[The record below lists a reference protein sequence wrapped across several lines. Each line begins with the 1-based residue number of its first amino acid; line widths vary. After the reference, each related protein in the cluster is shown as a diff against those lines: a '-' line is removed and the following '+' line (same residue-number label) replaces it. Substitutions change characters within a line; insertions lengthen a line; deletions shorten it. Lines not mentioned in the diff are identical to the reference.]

1 MEETLRQLQEAM
13 QAHRQAM
20 AGADPAD
27 AGAGITA
34 LPRIAPDT
42 RGAAVQRLARDIER
56 VSGIEISGMMEA
68 KLGRVLVSVALPM
81 LEQWVDRLHSLPPDD
96 AEWLSLIES
105 LTVHETFF
113 HRDRS
118 QLELLRRGLLPELI
132 AAAARD
138 GSCRLRFWSAG
149 CATGEEAY
157 TLPIVGLLALRDA
170 GFAREEA
177 DGGIG
182 CIAPWTIEVLG
193 SDISR
198 QALAR
203 AAAATYPA
211 EELGA
216 FRNLPDE
223 MNRFF
228 PVLPRRKKAG
238 TAELRGIHDAVRR
251 HVRFGWFNLM
261 AEEPPVRG
269 CDIVLCRN
277 VLIYLTPAAR
287 GKALSMLRRALRP
300 GGYLMLGPTD
310 ALTEKPRYHAW
321 WGEGAV
327 AYRLKHGDG

>member
-13 QAHRQAM
+13 QAHRQVM
-20 AGADPAD
+20 AD
-27 AGAGITA
+27 ANQTDAEITVP
-34 LPRIAPDT
+34 LSIAQDA
-42 RGAAVQRLARDIER
+42 RGVAVQLLARDIER

-68 KLGRVLVSVALPM
+68 KLSRVLASVPLST
-81 LEQWVDRLHSLPPDD
+81 LQSWVDRLHLLPPDA

-118 QLELLRRGLLPELI
+118 QLDLLRRRLLPELI

-138 GSCRLRFWSAG
+138 GTHRLRFWSAG

-157 TLPIVGLLALRDA
+157 TLTIVGLLALRDA
-170 GFAREEA
+170 GFARDEA

-182 CIAPWTIEVLG
+182 CLGPWAIEVLG

-198 QALAR
+198 QVLAR
-203 AAAATYPA
+203 ATAATYPA

-216 FRNLPDE
+216 FRNLPDD
-223 MNRFF
+223 MNQFF
-228 PVLPRRKKAG
+228 PALRRRKDAG
-238 TAELRGIHDAVRR
+238 ETELRGIHDGVRR

-261 AEEPPVRG
+261 AEEPPVGG

-287 GKALSMLRRALRP
+287 ARALAVLRRALRR

-310 ALTEKPRYHAW
+310 ALTEKLRYDAC

-327 AYRLKHGDG
+327 AYQLKHGDG

>member
-1 MEETLRQLQEAM
+1 MEETLRQLREAM
-13 QAHRQAM
+13 QAHRLAM
-20 AGADPAD
+20 SGASPAD
-27 AGAGITA
+27 AE
-34 LPRIAPDT
+34 IAAPPSIASDA
-42 RGAAVQRLARDIER
+42 RGVAVQRLARDIER

-68 KLGRVLVSVALPM
+68 KLSRVLTSVPLPT
-81 LEQWVDRLHSLPPDD
+81 LEAWVERLHRLPPDD

-118 QLELLRRGLLPELI
+118 QLDLLRRRLLPELI

-157 TLPIVGLLALRDA
+157 TLAIVGLLALRDA
-170 GFAREEA
+170 GFARDEA
-177 DGGIG
+177 DGGIA
-182 CIAPWTIEVLG
+182 CLAPWSVEVLG

-198 QALAR
+198 QVLAR
-203 AAAATYPA
+203 AAAATYPT

-216 FRNLPDE
+216 FRNLPED
-223 MNRFF
+223 MNPFF
-228 PVLPRRKKAG
+228 PALRRPGDAG
-238 TAELRGIHDAVRR
+238 TAELRGIHDGVRR

-261 AEEPPVRG
+261 GEASPVGG

-277 VLIYLTPAAR
+277 VLIYLTQAAR
-287 GKALSMLRRALRP
+287 ARAQSMLRQALRP

-310 ALTEKPRYHAW
+310 ALSEKPRYEACW
-321 WGEGAV
+321 DDGAV

>member
-20 AGADPAD
+20 AGVNPVDAD
-27 AGAGITA
+27 AD
-34 LPRIAPDT
+34 IAAPPSIAHDA
-42 RGAAVQRLARDIER
+42 RDVAVQLLARDIER

-68 KLGRVLVSVALPM
+68 KLGRVLASAPLPM
-81 LEQWVDRLHSLPPDD
+81 LQAWVDRLHLLPPDD

-118 QLELLRRGLLPELI
+118 QLDLLRRRLLPELI
-132 AAAARD
+132 AAAARN
-138 GSCRLRFWSAG
+138 GTCRLRFWSAG

-157 TLPIVGLLALRDA
+157 TLAIVGLLALRDA

-177 DGGIG
+177 NGGIG
-182 CIAPWTIEVLG
+182 CLAPWTIEVLG

-198 QALAR
+198 QVLAR
-203 AAAATYPA
+203 AVVATYPS

-216 FRNLPDE
+216 FRNLPDD
-223 MNRFF
+223 MNQFF
-228 PVLPRRKKAG
+228 PALRRRKGA
-238 TAELRGIHDAVRR
+238 AEVELRGIHDGVRR

-261 AEEPPVRG
+261 AEEPPVG
-269 CDIVLCRN
+269 NCDIVLCRN
-277 VLIYLTPAAR
+277 VLIYLTSAAR
-287 GKALSMLRRALRP
+287 AKALSVLRRALLP

-310 ALTEKPRYHAW
+310 ALTEKPRYDACW
-321 WGEGAV
+321 DEGAV
-327 AYRLKHGDG
+327 AYQLKRGHG

>member
-1 MEETLRQLQEAM
+1 MEETLRQLQQAM
-13 QAHRQAM
+13 QAHRQVI
-20 AGADPAD
+20 AGVHPADPDIAAPPCVAHD
-27 AGAGITA
+27 A
-34 LPRIAPDT
+34 RDV
-42 RGAAVQRLARDIER
+42 AVQLLARDVER
-56 VSGIEISGMMEA
+56 LSGIEISGMMEA
-68 KLGRVLVSVALPM
+68 KLGRVLASVPLPT
-81 LEQWVDRLHSLPPDD
+81 LQAWVDRLHLLPPDD

-118 QLELLRRGLLPELI
+118 QLELLRRRLLPELI
-132 AAAARD
+132 AAAARE
-138 GSCRLRFWSAG
+138 GTCRLRFWSAG

-157 TLPIVGLLALRDA
+157 TLAIVGLLALRDA

-177 DGGIG
+177 NGGIG
-182 CIAPWTIEVLG
+182 CPAPWTIEVLG

-198 QALAR
+198 QVLAR
-203 AAAATYPA
+203 ADAGTYPT

-216 FRNLPDE
+216 FRNLPDD

-228 PVLPRRKKAG
+228 PALRRRKGAG
-238 TAELRGIHDAVRR
+238 EAELRGIHEAIRR

-261 AEEPPVRG
+261 AEEPPVSG

-277 VLIYLTPAAR
+277 VLIYLTAAAR
-287 GKALSMLRRALRP
+287 AKALTMLRRALLP

-310 ALTEKPRYHAW
+310 ALTEKPRYDSC